1 MCFTRLSSC
10 HLRGTGFAAAFRPLE
25 FTKDVLISPLR
36 ILHRFATR
44 GLTSQQSRV
53 EQATN
58 KTLGFLFKLICCKT
72 HFRNKHIYIAG
83 LRRLGTLFSPGKVTS
98 FSDDHVIII
107 LLPHICELT
116 LFTLPFLLCTFPVLV
131 LILVWVRH
139 SLHRIIVH
147 LEAESN
153 SLVERLL
160 RFA

>member
-10 HLRGTGFAAAFRPLE
+10 HLKGAGFATAVRPLE
-25 FTKDVLISPLR
+25 FTKDVLISPVR

-44 GLTSQQSRV
+44 RLTSKSRV
-53 EQATN
+53 EQAKNRTF
-58 KTLGFLFKLICCKT
+58 GFSFGLICCHT
-72 HFRNKHIYIAG
+72 PFRNKHIHIAG

-107 LLPHICELT
+107 LIPHVCELT
-116 LFTLPFLLCTFPVLV
+116 LLTLSFLLCTFSVLV
-131 LILVWVRH
+131 LIIVWVRH